1 MNQLLL
7 SLRKKLFK
15 IIYLAIESNT
25 SLTLDLT
32 IKQAKFK
39 YNNLFMN
46 KLINMRLNLSIYM
59 FLKKIKNLSI
69 YIRRKSGAYKSQQY
83 LILLFL
89 NS

>member
-7 SLRKKLFK
+7 SLTKKLFK

-46 KLINMRLNLSIYM
+46 KLINMRP
-59 FLKKIKNLSI
+59 NLSI
-69 YIRRKSGAYKSQQY
+69 YIYIYIIYRYTHK
-83 LILLFL
+83 LIK
-89 NS
+89 

>member
-46 KLINMRLNLSIYM
+46 KLINMRP
-59 FLKKIKNLSI
+59 NLSI
-69 YIRRKSGAYKSQQY
+69 YIY
-83 LILLFL
+83 ILYIDTHT
-89 NS
+89 N

>member
-46 KLINMRLNLSIYM
+46 KLINMRLNLSIY
-59 FLKKIKNLSI
+59 I
-69 YIRRKSGAYKSQQY
+69 YIY
-83 LILLFL
+83 ILYIDTHT
-89 NS
+89 N

>member
-46 KLINMRLNLSIYM
+46 KLINMRP
-59 FLKKIKNLSI
+59 NLSI
-69 YIRRKSGAYKSQQY
+69 YIYIYIIYRYTHK
-83 LILLFL
+83 LIK
-89 NS
+89 

>member
-46 KLINMRLNLSIYM
+46 KLINM
-59 FLKKIKNLSI
+59 
-69 YIRRKSGAYKSQQY
+69 
-83 LILLFL
+83 
-89 NS
+89 